1 VTRRR
6 ALLGSA
12 LFLVIAPGT
21 FAGLVP
27 SLISGWRLRAP
38 FLGVAGFRVAGIAL
52 IAAGAPVL
60 LDSFG
65 RFALL
70 GLGTPAPVAP
80 PRHLVVSGLYR
91 RVRNPM
97 YVAVLAL
104 VLGQALLLGHAVL
117 LEYAAAA
124 WAGFHLFVLL
134 YEEPTLR
141 RSFGA
146 EYERFCANVPR
157 WIPRLRAWSG

>member
-1 VTRRR
+1 M
-6 ALLGSA
+6 
-12 LFLVIAPGT
+12 
-21 FAGLVP
+21 
-27 SLISGWRLRAP
+27 
-38 FLGVAGFRVAGIAL
+38 
-52 IAAGAPVL
+52 L